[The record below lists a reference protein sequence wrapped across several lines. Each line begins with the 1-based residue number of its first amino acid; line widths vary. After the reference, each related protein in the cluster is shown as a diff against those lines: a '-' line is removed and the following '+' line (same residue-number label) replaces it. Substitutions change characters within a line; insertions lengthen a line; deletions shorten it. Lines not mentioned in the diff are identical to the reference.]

1 MKSWGCALLLSLA
14 VAPSVAMSAESSTPA
29 AHKVSVYGHRGASAL
44 LPEHTLAAYAQ
55 AIADG
60 ADYIEPDLVMTK
72 DGVMVARHENEIGGT
87 TDVASHPEFAS
98 RRTSKVIDGQKV
110 DGWFTEDFTLAEL
123 KTLYARERLPELRS
137 TAYDGQFR
145 IASLDEILAFLV
157 QQAGRANR
165 GIGLVPEIKHPTYFQ
180 SIGLPMEDKLLAA
193 LRGNAYTNVG
203 PVTIQSFETA
213 NLRYLRGKIPRGS
226 NIRLLQLLWKGDT
239 QPADIAKAG
248 GTLTYAQMMTPAGL
262 KDIASYADS
271 IGPELRSIIP
281 LDDKGALGT
290 PTMLVRDAHA
300 VGLMVI
306 PYTFRPENHFQ
317 ASNLRKGADNARNAE
332 GSIAEMRAYL
342 ATGIDAFFTDDPAL
356 GRQAVDGMG
365 AAGNAGELTG
375 GAGRCQPWLAYSRSA
390 DQGRPLPV
398 HEVAGQRPALPS
410 LNRAA
415 RPAGGTGS
423 PRSPGPRAAATV
435 PARAAVTAAPAH
447 RRAAVRRLLL
457 RPPNCSAGAAAAGR
471 RCGTAARR

>member
-60 ADYIEPDLVMTK
+60 ADYIEPDLVMTR

-110 DGWFTEDFTLAEL
+110 EGWFTEDFTLAEL

-213 NLRYLRGKIPRGS
+213 NLRYLRGKIPRDS

-248 GTLTYAQMMTPAGL
+248 GRLTYAQMMTPAGL
-262 KDIASYADS
+262 KDIAVYADS

-290 PTMLVRDAHA
+290 PTSLVRDAHA

-317 ASNLRKGADNARNAE
+317 ASDLRRGADNARNAE

-365 AAGNAGELTG
+365 RAGNA
-375 GAGRCQPWLAYSRSA
+375 A
-390 DQGRPLPV
+390 
-398 HEVAGQRPALPS
+398 
-410 LNRAA
+410 N
-415 RPAGGTGS
+415 
-423 PRSPGPRAAATV
+423 
-435 PARAAVTAAPAH
+435 
-447 RRAAVRRLLL
+447 
-457 RPPNCSAGAAAAGR
+457 
-471 RCGTAARR
+471 